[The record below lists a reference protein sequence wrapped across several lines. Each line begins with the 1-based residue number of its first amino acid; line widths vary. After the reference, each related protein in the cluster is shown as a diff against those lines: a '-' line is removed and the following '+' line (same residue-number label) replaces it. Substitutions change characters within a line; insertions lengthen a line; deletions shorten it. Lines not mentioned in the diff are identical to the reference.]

1 VPVLGFIKVASFT
14 TVTPLSELILD
25 LSMLHHRGYTI
36 GTKRDKALQG
46 AKKCFWFNVA
56 LVILVYL
63 IHYTIRY
70 GQEI

>member
-1 VPVLGFIKVASFT
+1 
-14 TVTPLSELILD
+14 
-25 LSMLHHRGYTI
+25 MLHHRGYTI

-56 LVILVYL
+56 LVIVVYL